1 MGINFKQS
9 QKSCPRCLS
18 DKTIRI
24 ILWGL
29 PAEEP
34 DPSIYTLGGC
44 CVEGEVPEM
53 ECIDCGWQGSKLDV
67 KKATRR
73 RRFIWTDEDAPGI
86 IYHRKFTI
94 TDEILDELQTSEI
107 WMSAKS
113 FTSQFT
119 PKSIYGPEGKISW
132 LWGLS
137 WDSEDAMRSDFY
149 TNMGGGVPI
158 EIIDKLIQIIVS
170 KNLRQ

>member
-9 QKSCPRCLS
+9 QKSCPRCFS

-34 DPSIYTLGGC
+34 DPAIYTLGGC

-67 KKATRR
+67 KKATRM
-73 RRFIWTDEDAPGI
+73 RRFIWTDEDAAGI

-119 PKSIYGPEGKISW
+119 PKSIYGPEGKMSW